1 MADSVP
7 VLMKVTGLSF
17 REPSDSQIGIMNINT
32 CTRGVIVKLRIYSN
46 QRRFEKSPIKEG
58 QIV

>member
-17 REPSDSQIGIMNINT
+17 REPSDSQIGILNIST

-46 QRRFEKSPIKEG
+46 QRRFEKSPMRKG
-58 QIV
+58 R